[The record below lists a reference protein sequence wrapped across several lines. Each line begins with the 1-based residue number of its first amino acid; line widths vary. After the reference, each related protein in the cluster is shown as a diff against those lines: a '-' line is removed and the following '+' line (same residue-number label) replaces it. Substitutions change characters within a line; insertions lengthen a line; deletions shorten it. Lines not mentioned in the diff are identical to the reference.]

1 MIRTLCCVAAAF
13 ATAALATGC
22 ATNQPQPTAS
32 EKADQAGGAQWT
44 IQWDNARALGVTET
58 DIHRAI
64 DRFHQEHRGQ
74 KVRNDW
80 IEKLEIVTQ
89 TGKTVRFNEI
99 ADFTYTPDD
108 SVKRRMVWID

>member
-1 MIRTLCCVAAAF
+1 MIGANNLDR
-13 ATAALATGC
+13 
-22 ATNQPQPTAS
+22 NPHYQQ
-32 EKADQAGGAQWT
+32 ADQAGGAQWT

-58 DIHRAI
+58 DIHREI
-64 DRFHQEHRGQ
+64 DRFHREHRGQ